1 MSVEGGKETLLQN
14 DLIQKKSE
22 CRMFLWPAFD
32 TIKTLRY
39 MQGREG
45 VASLFLEEETCNEVA
60 VNLRLGLFTLLLIS
74 SRGFLRYKM

>member
-60 VNLRLGLFTLLLIS
+60 VKSASWFVHATFNQLQRFPE
-74 SRGFLRYKM
+74 M